1 MNMIEKEKLIVIFR
15 GVKKE
20 QLDRLLPS
28 LYRGGVR
35 IIEIAY
41 NHSDPNT
48 LVTTCELIRE
58 AKRIMGDKM
67 TVGAGT
73 VLSQKQ
79 AVEAYRAGAEFIF
92 SPNVNTDVI
101 KLTKELGLISI
112 PGAYTPTEC
121 MTAYDA
127 GADVIKMFPITL
139 NDVDY
144 LKNIMRPLSHIPFI
158 CVGGVSIEAIPV
170 YMEAGAVGVGTGI
183 SILKPELLQNEDYDA
198 IEELARAHVEA
209 LKPWKEA

>member
-1 MNMIEKEKLIVIFR
+1 MNIIEKEKLIVIFR

-20 QLDRLLPS
+20 QMPKLLPV
-28 LYRGGVR
+28 LYRAGVR

-41 NHSDPNT
+41 NHRDSKT
-48 LVTTCELIRE
+48 IETTCELIKT
-58 AKRIMGDKM
+58 AKEIMGDKM
-67 TVGAGT
+67 MVGAGT
-73 VLSQKQ
+73 VLNKKMV
-79 AVEAYRAGAEFIF
+79 VEAYKAGAEFIF

-144 LKNIMRPLSHIPFI
+144 IKNIMRPLSHVPFI
-158 CVGGVSIEAIPV
+158 CVGGVSVEAIPA
-170 YMEAGAVGVGTGI
+170 YMEAGAIGVGTGI
-183 SILKPELLQNEDYDA
+183 SILKPELLEAEKYDE
-198 IEELARAHVEA
+198 IEKLAKAHVDV
-209 LKPWKEA
+209 LKQY